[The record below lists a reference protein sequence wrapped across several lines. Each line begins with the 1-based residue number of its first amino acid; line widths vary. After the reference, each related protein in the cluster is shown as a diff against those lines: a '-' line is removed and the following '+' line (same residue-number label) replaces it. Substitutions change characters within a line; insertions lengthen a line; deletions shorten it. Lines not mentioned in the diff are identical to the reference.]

1 MERRFFRYS
10 SFIHKT
16 TQNFHL
22 MVRTQKF
29 CFQWEQIANSQGQ
42 PPLYFDK
49 LSKPREHDIVPS
61 LIPGG
66 CSGLV
71 QVLDVSVN
79 KPFKGI
85 LRNVLDE
92 LMEAMNENGLDA
104 LNGVADSAVRRR
116 RALMTHSVGEAW
128 ERVGSESF
136 LLTS

>member
-1 MERRFFRYS
+1 M
-10 SFIHKT
+10 
-16 TQNFHL
+16 
-22 MVRTQKF
+22 
-29 CFQWEQIANSQGQ
+29 
-42 PPLYFDK
+42 
-49 LSKPREHDIVPS
+49 
-61 LIPGG
+61 IPGG

-92 LMEAMNENGLDA
+92 LMEAMNENELDA